1 MQRSEVNWMNNKS
14 KTIAI
19 LAGCAALFAVGC
31 QSKQAEP
38 APVVGDLTSK
48 IKKEFEEKRVQSPM
62 AGVPRQMI
70 PHNKEELIAS
80 ANLNFNSRSNPFS
93 LFSDEMAFETG
104 IRYRII
110 LGKLSPTYSLLV
122 PPPVEEVPEE
132 LRPVER
138 QPYRRVIGIYFG
150 DSIKAMI
157 RMEDGKSYLVTP
169 GTRIGEWTVE
179 SIDAEKVVLVRDPS
193 RRPSRV
199 EVRLEAAPPGELT
212 GGGG

>member
-1 MQRSEVNWMNNKS
+1 MQNGEKKRMKRMNR
-14 KTIAI
+14 I
-19 LAGCAALFAVGC
+19 LAIVAGTAALLIVGC

-48 IKKEFEEKRVQSPM
+48 IKKEFEEKRVQAPM

-80 ANLNFNSRSNPFS
+80 ANLRFNSRKNPFS
-93 LFSDEMAFETG
+93 LFSEEMAFETG

-110 LGKLSPTYSLLV
+110 LGKLAPTYSLLV
-122 PPPVEEVPEE
+122 PPPVEEEPEE
-132 LRPVER
+132 MRPVER

-157 RMEDGKSYLVTP
+157 RMEDGKSYIVTP

-193 RRPSRV
+193 KRPSRV

>member
-1 MQRSEVNWMNNKS
+1 MQRSEVNRMNNKS